1 MGEIE
6 GPEAGTVRP
15 LTTGLRRLLYV
26 ASGLVALAGFQ
37 LFVLTDHTDRY
48 FSWTIQPGLTAAFLG
63 AGYTAS
69 FFFEFLSARRRAW
82 ADARHSVP
90 TVLVFT
96 VLTEIATLLHLN
108 KFHFGETFVWAGA
121 AAWVWIGI
129 YTLVPLTMI
138 GLLPAQFRTRGA
150 DPPKRAL
157 LPSWSRWVLGVQG
170 AVLLPLGIALF
181 VAPSRSTWWPWTLT
195 PLTSQAVGAW
205 LIGIGVGL
213 VHAIIE
219 ADLRPIRP
227 GLVAFAVL
235 GALQLVALA
244 RYPGDVEWGH
254 AGTWVYLAFVA
265 SVLLVGTMG
274 LVGVAT
280 AERRSGMRSAEP

>member
-1 MGEIE
+1 MGDIA
-6 GPEAGTVRP
+6 GPGAGGVRP

-96 VLTEIATLLHLN
+96 VLTEIATLLHMD

-138 GLLPAQFRTRGA
+138 GLLPGQLRARGA
-150 DPPKRAL
+150 DPPKRVP
-157 LPSWSRWVLGVQG
+157 LPSWSRWILGVQ
-170 AVLLPLGIALF
+170 AVVLLPLGLALF
-181 VAPSRSTWWPWTLT
+181 LAPSRSTWWPWTLT

-219 ADLRPIRP
+219 ADLERIRP
-227 GLVAFAVL
+227 
-235 GALQLVALA
+235 
-244 RYPGDVEWGH
+244 
-254 AGTWVYLAFVA
+254 
-265 SVLLVGTMG
+265 
-274 LVGVAT
+274 
-280 AERRSGMRSAEP
+280 

>member
-1 MGEIE
+1 MGDIG
-6 GPEAGTVRP
+6 GPGAGGVRP

-69 FFFEFLSARRRAW
+69 VFFEFLSARRRAW

-96 VLTEIATLLHLN
+96 VLTEIATLLHLD

-121 AAWVWIGI
+121 EAWVWIAI

-138 GLLPAQFRTRGA
+138 GLIPGQLRARGT
-150 DPPKRAL
+150 DPPKRAP
-157 LPSWSRWVLGVQG
+157 LPSWSRWILGVQA
-170 AVLLPLGIALF
+170 AVLLPLGLALF
-181 VAPSRSTWWPWTLT
+181 VASSRSIWWPWTLT

-219 ADLRPIRP
+219 ADLERIRP

-235 GALQLVALA
+235 GALQLVALV
-244 RYPGDVEWGH
+244 RYSGDVEWGH
-254 AGTWVYLAFVA
+254 LGTWVYLAFAA
-265 SVLLVGTMG
+265 SVLVVGTMG
-274 LVGVAT
+274 LIGAAA
-280 AERRSGMRSAEP
+280 AERRSAIRSEER

>member
-1 MGEIE
+1 MREIE
-6 GPEAGTVRP
+6 GPGAVGP
-15 LTTGLRRLLYV
+15 LTAGLRRLLFV

-69 FFFEFLSARRRAW
+69 FFFEFLSARRWAW
-82 ADARHSVP
+82 ADARHSIP
-90 TVLVFT
+90 AVLVFT
-96 VLTEIATLLHLN
+96 ALTEVATLLHLD

-129 YTLVPLTMI
+129 YTLVPLTMLL
-138 GLLPAQFRTRGA
+138 LLPGQLRVRGV
-150 DPPKRAL
+150 DPPRRAPV
-157 LPSWSRWVLGVQG
+157 PSWVRWVLGVQA
-170 AVLLPLGIALF
+170 AVLLPVGVALF
-181 VAPSRSTWWPWTLT
+181 VAPSRSTWWPWMLT

-205 LIGIGVGL
+205 LIGVGVGL

-219 ADLRPIRP
+219 GDLERIGP
-227 GLVAFAVL
+227 GLTAFALL

-244 RYPGDVEWGH
+244 RYAGDVEWGR
-254 AGTWVYLAFVA
+254 AGAWVYLASVA
-265 SVLLVGTMG
+265 SVLVVGGMG
-274 LVGVAT
+274 LLGVA
-280 AERRSGMRSAEP
+280 AANRRTGIRSAEP

>member
-1 MGEIE
+1 MAEIE
-6 GPEAGTVRP
+6 GPGPGAVRP
-15 LTTGLRRLLYV
+15 LTTGLRRLLFV

-90 TVLVFT
+90 AVLVFT
-96 VLTEIATLLHLN
+96 VLTEVATLLHLD
-108 KFHFGETFVWAGA
+108 KFHFGERFAWAGA

-138 GLLPAQFRTRGA
+138 GLIPGQLRTRGA
-150 DPPKRAL
+150 DPPRRAP
-157 LPSWSRWVLGVQG
+157 LPSWSAWVLGVQA
-170 AVLLPLGIALF
+170 AVLLSLGVALF

-219 ADLRPIRP
+219 ADLERIRP
-227 GLVAFAVL
+227 GLIAITVL

-254 AGTWVYLAFVA
+254 PGTWVYVAFVA
-265 SVLLVGTMG
+265 SVLVVGAMG
-274 LVGVAT
+274 LVGAT
-280 AERRSGMRSAEP
+280 AAERRAAMRSVER